1 MATIKLKFRPS
12 TVQGKAGTLCYQLCH
27 RQENRQITTD
37 MRIFPEWWNETKR
50 ELVTVPGNER
60 VLTAYRK
67 RAEKEMRD
75 IREIIRE
82 LDCSGET
89 YTLSEILNRYRSL
102 PSEPGFLYYMKK
114 EMETLWE
121 NGQYGTSRNYRRAL
135 NSFSAFLD
143 GDDIPF
149 SSLDSALACRYESW
163 LWQQKVARNSSSFY
177 MRILRAVYNKAVKQG
192 LAVQTF
198 PFREV
203 YTGVARTSKRAVDEE
218 TIRKLQRLDL
228 SGSPALAL
236 SRDMFVFSYCAR
248 GMAFVDMA
256 YLKKEDVGG
265 GRITYY
271 RHKTGQYLTL
281 RIEPCM
287 VTILERY
294 GRTCPESPYLF
305 PILTDEQPEL
315 AYRQYRTGLNYHNRK
330 LKRLGKL
337 LGEPL
342 PLSSYTPR
350 HSWATAARNHD
361 VPIAVISAGMG
372 HSSERT
378 TLIYLD
384 SLDNAIIDNANEKI
398 LKNLNSSCRRKPKGE
413 MERYVK
419 LNGIQT
425 ACPVLLSLCQTGRC
439 RRGGTVCRIPTG
451 NGCGRRGGDSPAD
464 FRPLR
469 KIPHCCLP

>member
-89 YTLSEILNRYRSL
+89 YTLSEILNRY
-102 PSEPGFLYYMKK
+102 
-114 EMETLWE
+114 
-121 NGQYGTSRNYRRAL
+121 
-135 NSFSAFLD
+135 
-143 GDDIPF
+143 
-149 SSLDSALACRYESW
+149 
-163 LWQQKVARNSSSFY
+163 
-177 MRILRAVYNKAVKQG
+177 QG

-203 YTGVARTSKRAVDEE
+203 YTGVARTSKRAVNEE
-218 TIRKLQRLDL
+218 TILKLQRIDL
-228 SGSPALAL
+228 SDSPALAL

-256 YLKKEDVGG
+256 YLKKENVDSV
-265 GRITYY
+265 RITYC

-281 RIEPCM
+281 HIEPCM
-287 VTILERY
+287 AVILERY
-294 GRTCPESPYLF
+294 GQVCPESPYLF
-305 PILTDEQPEL
+305 PILTDEQPDQ

-384 SLDNAIIDNANEKI
+384 SLDNAVIDNANEKI
-398 LKNLNSSCRRKPKGE
+398 LKDLNS
-413 MERYVK
+413 
-419 LNGIQT
+419 
-425 ACPVLLSLCQTGRC
+425 
-439 RRGGTVCRIPTG
+439 TV
-451 NGCGRRGGDSPAD
+451 SM
-464 FRPLR
+464 
-469 KIPHCCLP
+469 

>member
-50 ELVTVPGNER
+50 ELVAVPGNER

-218 TIRKLQRLDL
+218 TILKLQRIDL
-228 SGSPALAL
+228 SDSPALAL

-256 YLKKEDVGG
+256 YLKKKDLHNG
-265 GRITYY
+265 ILTY
-271 RHKTGQYLTL
+271 RRKKTGQQLSIKWEQCMQEIIEKYPPNPTEYLLPIITSTDEDERLQYRNSLTL
-281 RIEPCM
+281 
-287 VTILERY
+287 V
-294 GRTCPESPYLF
+294 
-305 PILTDEQPEL
+305 
-315 AYRQYRTGLNYHNRK
+315 NRK
-330 LKRLGKL
+330 LKILSVFVRS
-337 LGEPL
+337 PH
-342 PLSSYTPR
+342 PLSMYVAR
-350 HSWATAARNHD
+350 HSWAS
-361 VPIAVISAGMG
+361 IAKSKNIPLSIISEGMG
-372 HSSERT
+372 HDSET
-378 TLIYLD
+378 TTQIYLA
-384 SLDNAIIDNANEKI
+384 SLDTTIIDRANYLI
-398 LKNLNSSCRRKPKGE
+398 LNDL
-413 MERYVK
+413 
-419 LNGIQT
+419 
-425 ACPVLLSLCQTGRC
+425 
-439 RRGGTVCRIPTG
+439 
-451 NGCGRRGGDSPAD
+451 
-464 FRPLR
+464 
-469 KIPHCCLP
+469 